1 MSPIPVSGR
10 FANPVSSFGKANEI
24 SGKTISGKTENHRRR
39 RLHHGASH
47 FGTNCHQQVTKL
59 NNFLM

>member
-24 SGKTISGKTENHRRR
+24 QEKQSLAKLKTIAGDVFIMVPAILAPVVINR
-39 RLHHGASH
+39 
-47 FGTNCHQQVTKL
+47 
-59 NNFLM
+59 